1 MRRGGGKSASWNS
14 TALPAT
20 RGRARPAGQVIH
32 AKGGGGYAAKR
43 EDGEN
48 GWTVV
53 TATRGDDE

>member
-43 EDGEN
+43 EDGRP
-48 GWTVV
+48 VV
-53 TATRGDDE
+53 AATRGDDE